1 MHELRKYLELPNNGT
16 FDFFF
21 YESLAICNN
30 FRKGQF
36 YHFYFDSFCLL
47 FEYSQS
53 QLFHIF
59 QGQTATD
66 TDMFLGINYLRN
78 LNFIITILFF
88 KKRLSKRT
96 RPVNFLVP
104 VAYWRVLF
112 FVKSSRDRGRN
123 FIFFTYT
130 IIHVIF
136 FYYFK

>member
-1 MHELRKYLELPNNGT
+1 MHELRKCLELPNNGT
-16 FDFFF
+16 FDFF

-78 LNFIITILFF
+78 LNFKIPILFL

-112 FVKSSRDRGRN
+112 LSNQHVIVGEISYFLPIQLYN
-123 FIFFTYT
+123 
-130 IIHVIF
+130 VIF

>member
-88 KKRLSKRT
+88 LKKAFKKNSTCQLLGTCGLLKGFVFRQINTWSWEKFHIFYLYNYT
-96 RPVNFLVP
+96 CNIFL
-104 VAYWRVLF
+104 LL
-112 FVKSSRDRGRN
+112 
-123 FIFFTYT
+123 
-130 IIHVIF
+130 
-136 FYYFK
+136 